1 MHKKKA
7 STILDLVTNQN
18 EDESL
23 ETEKVAM
30 QIKSDIKNISGI
42 KDKHPV
48 LDEYLLT
55 EIILPTLNN
64 VLVTISPKF
73 KDIPKS
79 VALISRISSSTITN
93 WEVSMLQ
100 VALGLLVREKKT
112 IEYLQNH
119 SDFLIWQSETIQDI
133 NDASCKP
140 RWKIYAQ

>member
-7 STILDLVTNQN
+7 STILNLVTNQN

-23 ETEKVAM
+23 ETEKVPM

-42 KDKHPV
+42 KDKYPV

-64 VLVTISPKF
+64 VLVTISLKF
-73 KDIPKS
+73 KDIPKP

-93 WEVSMLQ
+93 
-100 VALGLLVREKKT
+100 
-112 IEYLQNH
+112 
-119 SDFLIWQSETIQDI
+119 
-133 NDASCKP
+133 
-140 RWKIYAQ
+140 